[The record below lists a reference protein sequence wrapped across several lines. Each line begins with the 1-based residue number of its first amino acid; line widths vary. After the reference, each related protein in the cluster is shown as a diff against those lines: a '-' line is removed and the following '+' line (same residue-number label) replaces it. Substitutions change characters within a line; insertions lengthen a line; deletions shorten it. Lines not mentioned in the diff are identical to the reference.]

1 MINKAPRSCYMNNNS
16 PALFYGASRAA
27 ASATNP
33 RQIFERG
40 QGVPAIIPTPKRK
53 TISAAG
59 TDPDADDQ
67 QGAAATAAERTQI
80 LTPLEV
86 KQAYRAARNLDRERQ
101 RLQDLEKRAKQTE
114 ELSNIYTY
122 YREWQLPADR
132 EEVRRQAERVREC
145 QATIDNV
152 MNWAE
157 QQPPKIRS
165 IVTARVLYGQSWGE
179 ISAALFNSETMNTSY
194 MALKRAMEA
203 DLAQK

>member
-1 MINKAPRSCYMNNNS
+1 M
-16 PALFYGASRAA
+16 
-27 ASATNP
+27 
-33 RQIFERG
+33 
-40 QGVPAIIPTPKRK
+40 
-53 TISAAG
+53 
-59 TDPDADDQ
+59 
-67 QGAAATAAERTQI
+67 
-80 LTPLEV
+80 TPLEV
-86 KQAYRAARNLDRERQ
+86 KLAYRAARNLDRERQ

-122 YREWQLPADR
+122 YREWQLPADQ